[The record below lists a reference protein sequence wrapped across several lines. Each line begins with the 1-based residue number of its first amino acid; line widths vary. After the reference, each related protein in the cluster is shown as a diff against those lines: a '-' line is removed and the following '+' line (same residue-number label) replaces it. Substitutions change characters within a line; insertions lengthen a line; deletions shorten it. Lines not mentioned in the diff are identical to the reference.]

1 MAGCKVSARSWKQR
15 GPSMLA
21 RQDCCPGYITELCSR
36 FQSQPVVLWQPGICP
51 VHNLPVLI
59 SFSFALLLLPLCMC
73 VCVCVSLSLSLL
85 CKACAH
91 VYCLPHTYL
100 LPLWWSQTQG
110 ERERER
116 AFSLGGIEFCKT
128 GINQINYFYS
138 CGCVCVVC
146 LWRENDSFRACLLLF
161 FSFLSYFFF
170 LKKINLYNAST
181 YLFSW
186 ARLRDYIFFFF
197 FFFLFLQ
204 ASTQHHE
211 SSSFWITES
220 SKDFGQY

>member
-73 VCVCVSLSLSLL
+73 VCVCVSLSLFCVRLVPTFTAS
-85 CKACAH
+85 
-91 VYCLPHTYL
+91 HTPTYF
-100 LPLWWSQTQG
+100 PSDDHRHR

-116 AFSLGGIEFCKT
+116 EPFLLVALNFAKQESIRLIISTVVVVSVLSAYGEKMILFVLACFC
-128 GINQINYFYS
+128 
-138 CGCVCVVC
+138 
-146 LWRENDSFRACLLLF
+146 SFLF
-161 FSFLSYFFF
+161 FLTFFF
-170 LKKINLYNAST
+170 WKK
-181 YLFSW
+181 
-186 ARLRDYIFFFF
+186 
-197 FFFLFLQ
+197 
-204 ASTQHHE
+204 
-211 SSSFWITES
+211 
-220 SKDFGQY
+220 

>member
-1 MAGCKVSARSWKQR
+1 MAGCKVSASSWKER
-15 GPSMLA
+15 GPSVLA

-59 SFSFALLLLPLCMC
+59 FFSFALLLLSLCMC
-73 VCVCVSLSLSLL
+73 VCVSLSLL

-100 LPLWWSQTQG
+100 LPLWWSQTQRER

-128 GINQINYFYS
+128 GSIRLIIS
-138 CGCVCVVC
+138 TVVVVSVLSAYGEKMILFVLARFC
-146 LWRENDSFRACLLLF
+146 SFLF
-161 FSFLSYFFF
+161 FLTFFS
-170 LKKINLYNAST
+170 LKENLYNTST

-186 ARLRDYIFFFF
+186 GRVGECFFFFF
-197 FFFLFLQ
+197 FFFLFFQ
-204 ASTQHHE
+204 ATIQHHE
-211 SSSFWITES
+211 SSNFWITES
-220 SKDFGQY
+220 SKAFGQY

>member
-1 MAGCKVSARSWKQR
+1 MAGCKVSASSWKER
-15 GPSMLA
+15 GPSVLA

-59 SFSFALLLLPLCMC
+59 FFSFALLLLSLCM
-73 VCVCVSLSLSLL
+73 CVCVSLSLFCVRLVPTFTAS
-85 CKACAH
+85 
-91 VYCLPHTYL
+91 HTPTYF
-100 LPLWWSQTQG
+100 PSDDHRHRERG
-110 ERERER
+110 RERERER

-146 LWRENDSFRACLLLF
+146 LWRENDSFRACSLLF

-170 LKKINLYNAST
+170 LKRKSLQHFHLLIQLS
-181 YLFSW
+181 SS
-186 ARLRDYIFFFF
+186 RGM
-197 FFFLFLQ
+197 FFFLLLLLFLFVFSSHHS
-204 ASTQHHE
+204 AS
-211 SSSFWITES
+211 WI
-220 SKDFGQY
+220 Q